1 MNIFRLIIALV
12 FLGIGLLIGVL
23 NTQPITLK
31 LLLVDIQTSSG
42 VAIILSLL
50 AGLII
55 GGLIVLTALVLP
67 LYTKL
72 RRANKQAAA
81 TPLTTPTPP
90 APPVSGS

>member
-12 FLGIGLLIGVL
+12 FLGVGLLVGVL

-31 LLLVDIQTSSG
+31 LLFTDIQTSSG

-50 AGLII
+50 AGVII
-55 GGLIVLTALVLP
+55 GGLIVLATLVWP

-72 RRANKQAAA
+72 RKANKQAA
-81 TPLTTPTPP
+81 TPVPP
-90 APPVSGS
+90 IGSGA

>member
-12 FLGIGLLIGVL
+12 FLAIGLLVGVL

-31 LLLVDIQTSSG
+31 LLFTQIETSSG

-50 AGLII
+50 AGVMI
-55 GGLIVLTALVLP
+55 GGLIALATLVWP

-72 RRANKQAAA
+72 RKANKQAAN
-81 TPLTTPTPP
+81 TPA
-90 APPVSGS
+90 APMPGAGL

>member
-12 FLGIGLLIGVL
+12 FLAIGLLVGVL

-31 LLLVDIQTSSG
+31 LLFTQIETSSG

-50 AGLII
+50 AGVVI
-55 GGLIVLTALVLP
+55 GGLIALATLVWP

-72 RRANKQAAA
+72 CKANKQVAA
-81 TPLTTPTPP
+81 TPSAPTLG
-90 APPVSGS
+90 AGL

>member
-12 FLGIGLLIGVL
+12 FLAIGLLVGVL

-31 LLLVDIQTSSG
+31 LLFTQIETSSG

-50 AGLII
+50 AGVVI
-55 GGLIVLTALVLP
+55 GGLIALATLVWP

-72 RRANKQAAA
+72 RKANKQVAAPA
-81 TPLTTPTPP
+81 APTLG
-90 APPVSGS
+90 AGS